1 MTNLKKNPKKL
12 ALKLASSP
20 KSSLLYKEQD
30 KNDLYKH
37 GPACILPNLY
47 LGSYYNASNGS
58 QLNKLD
64 INCVINVASEI
75 DMTTIPNIKEYHHIR
90 WTHSQNNLAHVEF
103 AQAISKIQL
112 AHSKRKNVFIHCQQ
126 GIERSAALVIAYLL
140 CVSRQLAK
148 ITCVENSL
156 AGQNWSLDRALK
168 YVQERAPGIRP
179 NMELLYQLQEY
190 EKSVILP
197 TKKHNIQTRTRRS
210 ESITCCKTSSTLS
223 KSTLPVNMNQ
233 RPRASSFRDCM
244 TPTFLPITPVK
255 RSSHI
260 QQNKKTLA
268 TAALIIL
275 LAATAIYQQKKICHQ
290 GELEESEG
298 DPNLSFH
305 YLKPVFP
312 IF

>member
-12 ALKLASSP
+12 ALKLASSTKP
-20 KSSLLYKEQD
+20 SLLYKEQD

-75 DMTTIPNIKEYHHIR
+75 NITTIPTIKEYHHMR

-140 CVSRQLAK
+140 CASRQLAK

-190 EKSVILP
+190 EKSVIVP

-210 ESITCCKTSSTLS
+210 ESIILV
-223 KSTLPVNMNQ
+223 LE
-233 RPRASSFRDCM
+233 
-244 TPTFLPITPVK
+244 
-255 RSSHI
+255 
-260 QQNKKTLA
+260 
-268 TAALIIL
+268 TA
-275 LAATAIYQQKKICHQ
+275 
-290 GELEESEG
+290 EL
-298 DPNLSFH
+298 
-305 YLKPVFP
+305 
-312 IF
+312 